1 MVRGRLWSRSGLAV
15 LVVVLATGSLLAACG
30 GSGGGR
36 QGSQA
41 EVRGP
46 SKSSGSSGSLSTS
59 NATSS
64 EASSGSTLSSGSSGA
79 SGAPANSGS
88 STGGAAQ
95 SSNAPAPWD
104 QRIIRTATM
113 TLSVS
118 DVEQALKLAR
128 ETAATY
134 GGQVLTSSTSSKD
147 GNEVASITIEVR
159 AEEFDAAMNALR
171 GAAVVKRVESENTS
185 SEDVTDQYVDLQ
197 SQLRNAQTAE
207 QRYLDLEKQATKLED
222 VLALEQQIT
231 RVRGEIEQT
240 QGRINYLDRRTTY
253 SRIDLQLQPAIL
265 MVNKPAPS
273 FDVVHAAH
281 RAWDAS
287 IRFVGGALRLGT
299 TVIVFLWWLWILA
312 GLAWLGI
319 IVARARRRRTIAP

>member
-1 MVRGRLWSRSGLAV
+1 MVRGLLWSRSGLAFLAVV
-15 LVVVLATGSLLAACG
+15 LVVGLLLAACG
-30 GSGGGR
+30 GSGGGK
-36 QGSQA
+36 QGSQTG
-41 EVRGP
+41 VRGP
-46 SKSSGSSGSLSTS
+46 TKSSGSSGSLSTS

-64 EASSGSTLSSGSSGA
+64 EASSGGTSSSGSSGT
-79 SGAPANSGS
+79 SGAPANSGATTS
-88 STGGAAQ
+88 ASQ
-95 SSNAPAPWD
+95 SSNASAPWD

-128 ETAATY
+128 DAAASY

-147 GNEVASITIEVR
+147 GNEVATITIEVR
-159 AEEFDAAMNALR
+159 AEEFATAMNALR
-171 GAAVVKRVESENTS
+171 GAAVVKKVESENTS

-253 SRIDLQLQPAIL
+253 SRIDLQLQPAIV
-265 MVNKPAPS
+265 MVSKPSPS
-273 FDVVHAAH
+273 FDVVRAAR

-319 IVARARRRRTIAP
+319 FVARARRRRDSLTP